1 MKIVRHKILD
11 KVSNNWV
18 YGYGS
23 PTKIILFLKML
34 DLPKNKIKFI
44 FEDNKLKQNK
54 FLPIYSNKIVKTELI
69 KKLNPKYL
77 IVFAW
82 NFKDDIKKKVNKLD
96 KRIKL
101 IVPLPKFKII

>member
-1 MKIVRHKILD
+1 
-11 KVSNNWV
+11 
-18 YGYGS
+18 
-23 PTKIILFLKML
+23 ML

-82 NFKDDIKKKVNKLD
+82 NFKDDIKKVNKLD

-101 IVPLPKFKII
+101 IVPLQNLK

>member
-1 MKIVRHKILD
+1 MKNEKKTIIFNKQFISSWEKKIKNNMKIVRHKILD

-44 FEDNKLKQNK
+44 FEDNKLKQ
-54 FLPIYSNKIVKTELI
+54 IVSTNL
-69 KKLNPKYL
+69 
-77 IVFAW
+77 
-82 NFKDDIKKKVNKLD
+82 
-96 KRIKL
+96 
-101 IVPLPKFKII
+101 